1 MLEIRNEDILFEED
15 QSHMEAI
22 DKKIIQCNIDH
33 LDSLKKALDRNAL
46 SDSELLRN
54 VQVHIEAAPT
64 KILKRVLKILI
75 KDDLQQQH
83 LQMESL

>member
-1 MLEIRNEDILFEED
+1 MLEIRHEDIFFDED
-15 QSHMEAI
+15 RSDMEAI
-22 DKKIIQCNIDH
+22 DKKIAQSNIDH
-33 LDSLKKALDRNAL
+33 LESLNEALDRNAL

-75 KDDLQQQH
+75 KDELNEQYWQ
-83 LQMESL
+83 LERI

>member
-1 MLEIRNEDILFEED
+1 MLEIRNEDIFFDED
-15 QSHMEAI
+15 RSDMEAI
-22 DKKIIQCNIDH
+22 DKKIAQSNIDH
-33 LDSLKKALDRNAL
+33 LESLNEALDRNAL
-46 SDSELLRN
+46 SDSELLKN

>member
-1 MLEIRNEDILFEED
+1 MLEIRHEDIFFDED
-15 QSHMEAI
+15 RSDMEAI
-22 DKKIIQCNIDH
+22 DKKIAQSNIDH
-33 LDSLKKALDRNAL
+33 LESLNEALDRNAL

>member
-54 VQVHIEAAPT
+54 VQVHIEAAPR

>member
-1 MLEIRNEDILFEED
+1 MLEIRNEDIFFEED
-15 QSHMEAI
+15 RSDMEAI
-22 DKKIIQCNIDH
+22 DKKIAQSNIDH
-33 LDSLKKALDRNAL
+33 LDSLKEALDRNAL
-46 SDSELLRN
+46 SHSELLKN

-64 KILKRVLKILI
+64 KILKRVLRILI

>member
-33 LDSLKKALDRNAL
+33 LESLKKALDRNAL

>member
-33 LDSLKKALDRNAL
+33 LDSLKKALDRNTL

-54 VQVHIEAAPT
+54 VQVHIEVAPT

-75 KDDLQQQH
+75 KDELNEQYWQ
-83 LQMESL
+83 LERI

>member
-1 MLEIRNEDILFEED
+1 MLEIRHEDIFFDED
-15 QSHMEAI
+15 RSDMEAI
-22 DKKIIQCNIDH
+22 DKKIAQSNIDH
-33 LDSLKKALDRNAL
+33 LESLNEALDRNAL
-46 SDSELLRN
+46 SDSELLKN
-54 VQVHIEAAPT
+54 VQVHIEAAPR

>member
-1 MLEIRNEDILFEED
+1 MLEIRHEDIFFDED
-15 QSHMEAI
+15 RSDMEAI
-22 DKKIIQCNIDH
+22 DKKIAQSNIDH
-33 LDSLKKALDRNAL
+33 LESLNEALDRNAL
-46 SDSELLRN
+46 SDSELLKN

>member
-1 MLEIRNEDILFEED
+1 MLEIRHEDIFFDED
-15 QSHMEAI
+15 RSDMEAI
-22 DKKIIQCNIDH
+22 DKKIAQSNIDH
-33 LDSLKKALDRNAL
+33 LESLNEALDRNAL
-46 SDSELLRN
+46 SDSELLKN

-64 KILKRVLKILI
+64 KILKKVLRILI

>member
-1 MLEIRNEDILFEED
+1 MLEIRHEDIFFDED
-15 QSHMEAI
+15 RSDMEAI
-22 DKKIIQCNIDH
+22 DKKIAQSNIDH
-33 LDSLKKALDRNAL
+33 LESLNEALDRNAL
-46 SDSELLRN
+46 SDSELLKN

-64 KILKRVLKILI
+64 KILKRVLRILI

>member
-1 MLEIRNEDILFEED
+1 MLEIRHEDIFFDED
-15 QSHMEAI
+15 RSDMEAI
-22 DKKIIQCNIDH
+22 DKKIAQSNIDH
-33 LDSLKKALDRNAL
+33 LESLNEALDRNAL
-46 SDSELLRN
+46 SDSELLKN

-83 LQMESL
+83 LQLESL

>member
-1 MLEIRNEDILFEED
+1 MLEIRHEDIFFDED
-15 QSHMEAI
+15 RSDMEAI
-22 DKKIIQCNIDH
+22 DKKIAQSNIDH
-33 LDSLKKALDRNAL
+33 LESLNEALDRNAL
-46 SDSELLRN
+46 SDSELLKN

-64 KILKRVLKILI
+64 KILKRILKILI

>member
-1 MLEIRNEDILFEED
+1 MLEIKNEDILFEED

>member
-33 LDSLKKALDRNAL
+33 LDSLNKALDRNTL
-46 SDSELLRN
+46 SHTELLRN
-54 VQVHIEAAPT
+54 VQVHVDAAPT